1 MKVTV
6 KRSVTAGIDYTI
18 AEPQHSD
25 ASTQTII
32 CLHGIG
38 GDDTSFLAQSESLS
52 QYYRVVAWNMPGYQ
66 QSEPHTELTFAGLC
80 EALLQFIDALE
91 SSSVILL
98 GQSIGGM
105 IAQDFY
111 HRYPQRVR
119 SLILVATTAAFGGR
133 DDSFS
138 EAFLSA
144 RLDPLDDGVSMQQ
157 MAQEAIPAIV
167 GTNISDEALRS
178 AIDSMSCLNSDTY
191 RKVIK
196 CLVTFDRFREWSDIS
211 CPVCLIAGSE
221 DTNSPAATMHKMAS
235 RLPDTLCHE
244 IKGAGHLVNL
254 EKPEEVNEIIR
265 SFIEK
270 QQADD

>member
-80 EALLQFIDALE
+80 NALLQFIDALGI
-91 SSSVILL
+91 SSVILL

-105 IAQDFY
+105 IAQEFY
-111 HRYPQRVR
+111 HRYPQRVQ
-119 SLILVATTAAFGGR
+119 SLILVATTAAFGSR
-133 DDSFS
+133 DDSFR
-138 EAFLSA
+138 EAFLKT
-144 RLDPLDDGVSMQQ
+144 RLGPLDDGVSMQQ
-157 MAQEAIPAIV
+157 LAQKAIPDIV
-167 GTNISDEALRS
+167 GDKVSKEVMRS
-178 AIDSMSCLNSDTY
+178 AIKSMSSVNSDSY
-191 RKVIK
+191 RQVIE
-196 CLVTFDRFREWSDIS
+196 CLVTFNRYSDWSGII
-211 CPVCLIAGSE
+211 CPVCLIAGGE
-221 DTNSPAATMHKMAS
+221 DTNSPATTMHKMAS
-235 RLPDTLCHE
+235 RLPDSHCHE
-244 IKGAGHLVNL
+244 IKGAGHLVNM

-265 SFIEK
+265 CFIEE